1 MTKQVKNKSL
11 VTPITRRSCLG
22 GLVALSAALGLGGG
36 LSACGW
42 RIRGKIELPYKKILI
57 SGTMTPELK
66 NMIVMV
72 LNVNEI
78 QVVEAAKESDLVLE
92 IMSEQNAKQ
101 VLSYNASGQI
111 TAYRIISRVA
121 FKVFNISGVEIFP
134 ESDIFLTRD
143 LDFNPANIQS
153 FDYMVNE
160 VVKNM
165 RADIVVQMLRRM
177 SSIKTIEKPTN
188 VNAQGYSRTIKP
200 SPSSP
205 APNNSNTAK

>member
-1 MTKQVKNKSL
+1 MIITKTNTKRRRLIQGAAGIAAISL
-11 VTPITRRSCLG
+11 
-22 GLVALSAALGLGGG
+22 

-42 RIRGKIELPYKKILI
+42 RMRGKVNLPYSKILV
-57 SGTMTPELK
+57 SGVMTPEFK
-66 NMIVMV
+66 NDLQMV
-72 LNVNEI
+72 LKANDIQIVN
-78 QVVEAAKESDLVLE
+78 QVKDAEVVLE
-92 IMSEQNAKQ
+92 VITEQNAKQ

-121 FKVFNISGVEIFP
+121 FKVFNINGIEIFP

-143 LDFNPANIQS
+143 LDFNPSNIQS

-188 VNAQGYSRTIKP
+188 TNTQGYSRTIKP
-200 SPSSP
+200 STS
-205 APNNSNTAK
+205 PNNGTTSPSK

>member
-1 MTKQVKNKSL
+1 MTHNKAVNSKRLIIKASAGLAVMSL
-11 VTPITRRSCLG
+11 
-22 GLVALSAALGLGGG
+22 

-42 RIRGKIELPYKKILI
+42 RMRGKVNLPYSKILV
-57 SGTMTPELK
+57 SGVMTPEFK
-66 NMIVMV
+66 NDLQMV
-72 LNVNEI
+72 LRSNDIQIVN
-78 QVVEAAKESDLVLE
+78 QVKDAEVVLE
-92 IMSEQNAKQ
+92 IITEQNAKQ

-121 FKVFNISGVEIFP
+121 FKVFNTSGVEIFP

-177 SSIKTIEKPTN
+177 SSIRTIEKPTN

>member
-1 MTKQVKNKSL
+1 MTQNKAVNSKRLIIKASAGLAVMSL
-11 VTPITRRSCLG
+11 
-22 GLVALSAALGLGGG
+22 

-42 RIRGKIELPYKKILI
+42 RMRGKVNLPYSKILV
-57 SGTMTPELK
+57 SGVMTPEFK
-66 NMIVMV
+66 NDLQMV
-72 LNVNEI
+72 LRSNDIQIVN
-78 QVVEAAKESDLVLE
+78 QVKDAEVVLE
-92 IMSEQNAKQ
+92 IITEQNAKQ

-121 FKVFNISGVEIFP
+121 FKVFNTSGVEIFP

-177 SSIKTIEKPTN
+177 SSIRTIEKPTN
-188 VNAQGYSRTIKP
+188 VNTQGYSRTIKP

>member
-1 MTKQVKNKSL
+1 MMTANHKHSSQ
-11 VTPITRRSCLG
+11 RREFLAT
-22 GLVALSAALGLGGG
+22 GLTLFSVAT

-42 RIRGKIELPYKKILI
+42 RIRGKIDLPYKNLLV
-57 SGTMTPELK
+57 SGVMTPEFRNDLE
-66 NMIVMV
+66 MY
-72 LNVNEI
+72 LRVND
-78 QVVEAAKESDLVLE
+78 VNLVSKAQDAEVILE
-92 IMSEQNAKQ
+92 IITEQNAKQ

-121 FKVFNISGVEIFP
+121 FKVFNINGIEIFP

-143 LDFNPANIQS
+143 LDFNPSNIQS

-188 VNAQGYSRTIKP
+188 TNTQGYSRTIKP
-200 SPSSP
+200 SAS
-205 APNNSNTAK
+205 PNNSTTSPSK

>member
-1 MTKQVKNKSL
+1 MTIININTKRRMLIQGAAGIVVISL
-11 VTPITRRSCLG
+11 
-22 GLVALSAALGLGGG
+22 

-42 RIRGKIELPYKKILI
+42 RMRGKVNLPYSKILI
-57 SGTMTPELK
+57 SGVMTPEFK
-66 NMIVMV
+66 NDLQMV
-72 LNVNEI
+72 LKANDI
-78 QVVEAAKESDLVLE
+78 QIVSQVKDAEVVLE
-92 IMSEQNAKQ
+92 IITEQNAKQ

-121 FKVFNISGVEIFP
+121 FKVFNINGIEIFP

-188 VNAQGYSRTIKP
+188 TNTQGYSRTIKP
-200 SPSSP
+200 S
-205 APNNSNTAK
+205 ATPNNSTTSPSK

>member
-1 MTKQVKNKSL
+1 MIITKTNTKRRRLIQGAAGISAISL
-11 VTPITRRSCLG
+11 
-22 GLVALSAALGLGGG
+22 

-42 RIRGKIELPYKKILI
+42 RMRGKVNLPYSKILV
-57 SGTMTPELK
+57 SGVMTPEFK
-66 NMIVMV
+66 NDLQMV
-72 LNVNEI
+72 LKANDIQIVN
-78 QVVEAAKESDLVLE
+78 QVKDAEVVLE
-92 IMSEQNAKQ
+92 IITEQNAKQ

-121 FKVFNISGVEIFP
+121 FKVFNVNGIEIFP

-143 LDFNPANIQS
+143 LDFNPSNIQS

-188 VNAQGYSRTIKP
+188 TNAQGYSRTIKP
-200 SPSSP
+200 G
-205 APNNSNTAK
+205 ATPNNSTTSPSK

>member
-1 MTKQVKNKSL
+1 MV
-11 VTPITRRSCLG
+11 G
-22 GLVALSAALGLGGG
+22 GASRVDGVGK
-36 LSACGW
+36 GW
-42 RIRGKIELPYKKILI
+42 FARGSPYWHKVSPGRILHCPASFQG
-57 SGTMTPELK
+57 
-66 NMIVMV
+66 V
-72 LNVNEI
+72 
-78 QVVEAAKESDLVLE
+78 D
-92 IMSEQNAKQ
+92 
-101 VLSYNASGQI
+101 SGQI

-121 FKVFNISGVEIFP
+121 FKVFNTSGVEIFP